1 MASWP
6 APRPGPGPNFVVGST
21 RRGFGRRA
29 IVFGVSAG
37 EPLQVRIDVDRETKP
52 ISGEVRLDGVA
63 TRPFA
68 GWTELFVALEAAITD
83 ARRAVQAPRSAGE
96 DRRAVNKPRRYL

>member
-1 MASWP
+1 VG
-6 APRPGPGPNFVVGST
+6 GPT
-21 RRGFGRRA
+21 RRESGRRA
-29 IVFGVSAG
+29 IVFGVPTG
-37 EPLQVRIDVDRETKP
+37 EPLQVRIDVDREIVP

-83 ARRAVQAPRSAGE
+83 ARTAVRDPVRNE
-96 DRRAVNKPRRYL
+96 ENRRAVNKPRR